1 MPVDKG
7 ARHAVEVGRQNFA
20 SVGCASC
27 HVPELRLD
35 VPVFTEPNPYNP
47 PGNLHPSD
55 VSSLFSVHLIKEG
68 PEPHLTREPDGS
80 VLVPI
85 FSDLKRHKMGTT
97 LDNEKLVQAGIPTD
111 EWLTRKLW
119 GMSSEPPFLHHGRA
133 TLISEAILMHGG
145 EAREAREAF
154 SALSPE
160 GQQAIV
166 EFLKT
171 LRVLPEQSTTLIS
184 EPDETPTTSFGIENN
199 FLIAIMGVLGGGVI
213 ASVIWIARGRK
224 PTS

>member
-1 MPVDKG
+1 
-7 ARHAVEVGRQNFA
+7 
-20 SVGCASC
+20 
-27 HVPELRLD
+27 
-35 VPVFTEPNPYNP
+35 
-47 PGNLHPSD
+47 
-55 VSSLFSVHLIKEG
+55 
-68 PEPHLTREPDGS
+68 
-80 VLVPI
+80 
-85 FSDLKRHKMGTT
+85 
-97 LDNEKLVQAGIPTD
+97 
-111 EWLTRKLW
+111 
-119 GMSSEPPFLHHGRA
+119 
-133 TLISEAILMHGG
+133 MHGG